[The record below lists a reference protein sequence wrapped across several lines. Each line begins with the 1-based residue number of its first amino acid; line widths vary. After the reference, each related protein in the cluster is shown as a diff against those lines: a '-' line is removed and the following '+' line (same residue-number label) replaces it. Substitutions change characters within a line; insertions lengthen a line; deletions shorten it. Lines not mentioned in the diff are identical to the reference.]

1 MMKEFKELL
10 MKKAKEGKNSDPD
23 RLKAGSEVLK
33 ELGDMF
39 KDRIKG
45 NLKKV
50 TVASDSPEGLKK
62 GLEKAEEMLEA
73 PHDSKMESD
82 VEDVMEPELKK
93 RLSEEDED
101 SEEELEDSDD
111 EIAEL
116 EKKIAELK
124 AKKGK

>member
-1 MMKEFKELL
+1 MIKEFKELL
-10 MKKAKEGKNSDPD
+10 MKKAKEGKHADPE
-23 RLKAGSEVLK
+23 RLKAGSDVLK

-62 GLEKAEEMLEA
+62 GLEKAEEMLDSSHGGEEIEKEA
-73 PHDSKMESD
+73 
-82 VEDVMEPELKK
+82 
-93 RLSEEDED
+93 
-101 SEEELEDSDD
+101 EEEMEGDSGEYSPKHEASEDADK
-111 EIAEL
+111 EIEEL

-124 AKKGK
+124 SKKKA

>member
-1 MMKEFKELL
+1 MIKDFKELL
-10 MKKAKEGKNSDPD
+10 MKKAKEGKKADPD
-23 RLKAGSEVLK
+23 RLQAGSDVLK

-39 KDRIKG
+39 KDRLKG

-73 PHDSKMESD
+73 PHGDEDLEEQIEDEMEGKSG
-82 VEDVMEPELKK
+82 EYSPKGEEHE
-93 RLSEEDED
+93 SEEAE
-101 SEEELEDSDD
+101 D

>member
-1 MMKEFKELL
+1 MIKDFKELL
-10 MKKAKEGKNSDPD
+10 MKKAKEGKKTDPD
-23 RLKAGSEVLK
+23 RLQAGSDVLK

-39 KDRIKG
+39 KDRLKG

-73 PHDSKMESD
+73 PHGD
-82 VEDVMEPELKK
+82 EDLEDQI
-93 RLSEEDED
+93 EDEMEGESGEFSPKGEN
-101 SEEELEDSDD
+101 SENLED
-111 EIAEL
+111 EISEL
-116 EKKIAELK
+116 EKKIAVLK

>member
-1 MMKEFKELL
+1 MIKEFKDLL
-10 MKKAKEGKNSDPD
+10 MKKAKEGKHADPE
-23 RLKAGSEVLK
+23 RLKAGSEVLR

-39 KDRIKG
+39 KDRLKG

-62 GLEKAEEMLEA
+62 GLEKAEDMLE
-73 PHDSKMESD
+73 ESHGG
-82 VEDVMEPELKK
+82 
-93 RLSEEDED
+93 EEIEKEI
-101 SEEELEDSDD
+101 EEEKEGDSGEYSPHGEESQGADD

-124 AKKGK
+124 SKKRA

>member
-10 MKKAKEGKNSDPD
+10 MKKAKEGKQADPE
-23 RLKAGSEVLK
+23 RLKAGSDVLK
-33 ELGDMF
+33 ELGDML
-39 KDRIKG
+39 KGRIKG

-62 GLEKAEEMLEA
+62 GLEKAEEMLDSSHGGEEIEKEA
-73 PHDSKMESD
+73 EEEMEGESGEYSPKGEKHDSHE
-82 VEDVMEPELKK
+82 VEN
-93 RLSEEDED
+93 
-101 SEEELEDSDD
+101 

-124 AKKGK
+124 SKKRA

>member
-1 MMKEFKELL
+1 MIKEFKELL
-10 MKKAKEGKNSDPD
+10 MKKAKEGKQADPE

-39 KDRIKG
+39 KDRLKG

-62 GLEKAEEMLEA
+62 GLEKAEDMLE
-73 PHDSKMESD
+73 ESHGG
-82 VEDVMEPELKK
+82 
-93 RLSEEDED
+93 EEIEKEM
-101 SEEELEDSDD
+101 EEEKEGDSGEYSPHGEESQDADD

-124 AKKGK
+124 SKKRA

>member
-1 MMKEFKELL
+1 MIKEFKELL
-10 MKKAKEGKNSDPD
+10 MKKAKEGKHADPE
-23 RLKAGSEVLK
+23 RIKAGSDVLK
-33 ELGDMF
+33 ELGDML

-62 GLEKAEEMLEA
+62 GLEKAEDMLDESHGGEEIEKEA
-73 PHDSKMESD
+73 
-82 VEDVMEPELKK
+82 
-93 RLSEEDED
+93 
-101 SEEELEDSDD
+101 EEEMEGDSGEYSSKHEESESSDK

-124 AKKGK
+124 SKKKV

>member
-1 MMKEFKELL
+1 MMKQFKELL
-10 MKKAKEGKNSDPD
+10 MKKAKEGKHADPE
-23 RLKAGSEVLK
+23 RLKAGSDVLK
-33 ELGDMF
+33 ELGDML

-62 GLEKAEEMLEA
+62 GLEKAEDMLE
-73 PHDSKMESD
+73 ESHGG
-82 VEDVMEPELKK
+82 
-93 RLSEEDED
+93 EEIEKEI
-101 SEEELEDSDD
+101 EEEMEGESGEYSSKSESSENVDD

-124 AKKGK
+124 SKKKV